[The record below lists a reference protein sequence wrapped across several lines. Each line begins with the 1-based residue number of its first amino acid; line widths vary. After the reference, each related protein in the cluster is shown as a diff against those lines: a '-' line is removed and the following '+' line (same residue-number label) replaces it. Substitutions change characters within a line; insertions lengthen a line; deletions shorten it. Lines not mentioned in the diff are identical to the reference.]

1 MTLKSPW
8 LALALVAAHSLAYAG
23 DRLAVGCQ
31 TVALVLDD
39 GLTPHALDRLWA
51 SGDPAPGAPAVLQL
65 RGCDGA
71 LLDSITLEAPLA
83 RLDHAL
89 LRGTHAPTVL
99 VTVDLTAPAGS
110 YSGLLTRP
118 IQVMGN
124 RLAPAQARAAGGQW
138 QPIVL
143 AHTGKAAWKRV
154 RVGAAEQLL
163 SVRSEPQEG
172 HFTTRYRRYM
182 QTKQGWAVH
191 ARTQPGLWESDG
203 DFPSRQS
210 FP

>member
-1 MTLKSPW
+1 MMLKFPW
-8 LALALVAAHSLAYAG
+8 LVALLVAAPSLVHAG
-23 DRLAVGCQ
+23 DSQALGCQ

-51 SGDPAPGAPAVLQL
+51 SGDPAPGAAAVLQL

-71 LLDSITLEAPLA
+71 LLDSITLESPLA
-83 RLDHAL
+83 RLDGGL
-89 LRGTHAPTVL
+89 LSGAQAPTVL

-118 IQVMGN
+118 IQVLGR
-124 RLAPAQARAAGGQW
+124 RLEPAQARAAGGHW

-163 SVRSEPQEG
+163 SVRSEPQDG
-172 HFTTRYRRYM
+172 HFTTRYRRYVP
-182 QTKQGWAVH
+182 TKRGWAVH
-191 ARTQPGLWESDG
+191 VRAQPGLWEADG
-203 DFPSRQS
+203 DFPSRRS

>member
-8 LALALVAAHSLAYAG
+8 LAALLIVFHSWVHAG
-23 DRLAVGCQ
+23 NQLAVGCQ

-39 GLTPHALDRLWA
+39 PLTPHELDRLWG
-51 SGDPAPGAPAVLQL
+51 SGDPAPGAAAVLQL

-83 RLDHAL
+83 RLDRAL
-89 LRGTHAPTVL
+89 LRGARVPTAL

-124 RLAPAQARAAGGQW
+124 RLQPAQARAAEGHW

-163 SVRSEPQEG
+163 SVRSEPHEG
-172 HFTTRYRRYM
+172 HFTTRYRRYIP
-182 QTKQGWAVH
+182 TKQGWAVH
-191 ARTQPGLWESDG
+191 VRTQPGLWEADG
-203 DFPSRQS
+203 DFPSRRS